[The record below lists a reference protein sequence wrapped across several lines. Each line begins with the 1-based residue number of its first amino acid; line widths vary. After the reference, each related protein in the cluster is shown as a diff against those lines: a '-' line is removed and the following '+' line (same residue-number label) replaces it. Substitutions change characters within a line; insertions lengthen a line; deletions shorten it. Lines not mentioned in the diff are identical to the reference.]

1 LIKAICSTL
10 KSGYHT
16 NLLSDGEKKKIY
28 DRLYKAHKSNIHH
41 IIFILVIV
49 HGAVSMSI
57 MLLIMIRA
65 FMPGNIAA
73 RKLEE
78 KG

>member
-1 LIKAICSTL
+1 
-10 KSGYHT
+10 
-16 NLLSDGEKKKIY
+16 LLSDEEKKKIY
-28 DRLYKAHKSNIHH
+28 DRLYKAHISNIHP

-57 MLLIMIRA
+57 MLLILIRA

-73 RKLEE
+73 RKAGRERLV
-78 KG
+78 

>member
-1 LIKAICSTL
+1 
-10 KSGYHT
+10 
-16 NLLSDGEKKKIY
+16 LLSDGEKKKIY
-28 DRLYKAHKSNIHH
+28 DRLCKAHISNMHP

-57 MLLIMIRA
+57 MLLILMRA

-73 RKLEE
+73 RKAGRE
-78 KG
+78 KLV